1 MNNTDGLRMFLKYD
15 VGHEIVAKCLD
26 HRNQPVMIQALKILA
41 ALCFLD
47 DHAGCSGTD
56 KMLVA
61 ITKVHEANDVPRFL
75 PIVNAITKC
84 ADNADLQSMCFQ
96 FINALLSQTD
106 DFEFRMH
113 LRNEIVR
120 NGLYDTLGEFED
132 PEEGTRVIFYDV
144 SSRTEKR
151 DESRDQESV

>member
-1 MNNTDGLRMFLKYD
+1 MMYRIDRDF
-15 VGHEIVAKCLD
+15 
-26 HRNQPVMIQALKILA
+26 
-41 ALCFLD
+41 F
-47 DHAGCSGTD
+47 
-56 KMLVA
+56 
-61 ITKVHEANDVPRFL
+61 
-75 PIVNAITKC
+75 
-84 ADNADLQSMCFQ
+84 QSMCFQ

-132 PEEGTRVIFYDV
+132 PEEGTRVIFYYV